1 MKTVCNIVWCCRLS
15 ESTTVS
21 RGKLRAVAR
30 RSSSET
36 RGGGTSTL
44 NHPST
49 HLLSQLGVVA
59 EAISATIGPAW
70 CEVVVHDFRV
80 PDSSIVA
87 ISGNVTNRSVGGSMS
102 QIGIAMLAEGDNAT
116 ARMNY
121 IARTRDGKAV
131 KSTTVP
137 IRDESGAVVG
147 VFCINI
153 DVTQV
158 AAVSD
163 ALRAMGTGESPP
175 AAGITH
181 FGNDVGE
188 VAQVLIEETLSQLG
202 WSVPPSSIEGCIEF
216 VRALD
221 KKGFFSIRKSASL
234 LADYLGLSRA
244 TIYTYL
250 KESHQ

>member
-1 MKTVCNIVWCCRLS
+1 MS
-15 ESTTVS
+15 D
-21 RGKLRAVAR
+21 
-30 RSSSET
+30 SSK
-36 RGGGTSTL
+36 
-44 NHPST
+44 N
-49 HLLSQLGVVA
+49 LLSQLGVVA
-59 EAISATIGPAW
+59 EAISSTIGPGW

-80 PDSSIVA
+80 PDASIVA
-87 ISGNVTNRSVGGSMS
+87 ISGSVTNRSVGGSMS
-102 QIGIAMLAEGDNAT
+102 QIGLAMLAEGDDAS

-137 IRDESGAVVG
+137 IRDESGTVVG
-147 VFCINI
+147 AFCINI

-163 ALRAMGTGESPP
+163 ALRAMGTGQSPP

-188 VAQVLIEETLSQLG
+188 VAQILIEETLIQLG
-202 WSVPPSSIEGCIEF
+202 WSVPPSTSDGCMEF

-221 KKGFFSIRKSASL
+221 RKGFFSIRKSASL

-244 TIYTYL
+244 TIYAYL
-250 KESHQ
+250 KENHQ